1 MPSCLGIY
9 TDRNMIK
16 YAKVTSVT
24 EKIAGQ
30 ILTLDAYGVK
40 FYDNLQATI
49 DEIAEEVGMSA
60 PATPGQITL
69 SSNNATSVAL
79 ALSNEEFYITDVFA
93 NLKKKDMHQLI
104 LSEYQEKMGENALSS
119 SVMEMRVKLA
129 LNSGS
134 IDKHLAICA
143 MTSTGELANIRRNYE
158 KYKVDSICPLS
169 ISVKNLF
176 ENQGIDEEAI
186 VVNIEDKTTITVFHR
201 SEIQYVTSLPLGTQ
215 EIISKLA
222 EKYNSASK
230 AYEALKKVS
239 AYIED
244 SYDMDDESRNI
255 LDVVIPVLY
264 DIRQQVDAIVTP
276 YLKDAKAIYI
286 TGAGAVI
293 NNIDLYFGEVFLDTP
308 CKILKPFF
316 AGRDSENMKE
326 IIEVNSAIA
335 LALDGVG
342 MSDKDLNF
350 IAASKKAANLQGAK
364 VVTDKIKAFD
374 IKGRIKNAKVAAG
387 DFIKKLN
394 APIGSKKKKRN
405 VDFDESLLDEA
416 GDGEITD
423 TSYGRIDSILTK
435 TTVFVASL
443 LIGYIVAG
451 TMINNRI
458 LAKDK
463 EVNSEISK
471 VNAAIAKADEDATYL
486 KGRADEYV
494 AITEKLSAIITKI
507 NKESRKT
514 YNVPNFMSK
523 LMFIMPAGVKVT
535 SINVLETG
543 DVSLRAESGQYAQ
556 LGFLVSRIKLEKALV
571 DVDMEVVSVDGNI
584 KIIVSGV
591 LP

>member
-60 PATPGQITL
+60 PAAPGQITL
-69 SSNNATSVAL
+69 TGSNTTSVGL

-119 SVMEMRVKLA
+119 SVMEMRIKLA

-134 IDKHLAICA
+134 IDKHLALCA

-244 SYDMDDESRNI
+244 SYDMDDESREI

-316 AGRDSENMKE
+316 AGRDAENMKE

-350 IAASKKAANLQGAK
+350 VAASKKAANIQGTK
-364 VVTDKIKAFD
+364 VITDKIKSLD
-374 IKGRIKNAKVAAG
+374 IKGKIKEAKGKAG
-387 DFIKKLN
+387 DFVKKLN
-394 APIGSKKKKRN
+394 APVGKKKKRN

-416 GDGEITD
+416 AEGEVTD
-423 TSYGRIDSILTK
+423 TAYGRIDSLLTRA
-435 TTVFVASL
+435 TVFAASL

-451 TMINNRI
+451 TVINNNI
-458 LAKDK
+458 IAKDK

-471 VNAAIAKADEDATYL
+471 VNAAIVKAEEDAAYL

-514 YNVPNFMSK
+514 YNIPNFMSK
-523 LMFIMPAGVKVT
+523 LMFIMPSGVKVT

-543 DVSLRAESGQYAQ
+543 DVSLKAESGQYAQ
-556 LGFLVSRIKLEKALV
+556 LGFLVSRIKLEKALL

>member
-60 PATPGQITL
+60 PAAPGQITL
-69 SSNNATSVAL
+69 TGSNTTSVGL

-119 SVMEMRVKLA
+119 SVMEMRIKLA

-134 IDKHLAICA
+134 IDKHLALCA

-244 SYDMDDESRNI
+244 SYDMDDESREI

-316 AGRDSENMKE
+316 AGRDAENMKE

-350 IAASKKAANLQGAK
+350 VAASKKAANIQGTK
-364 VVTDKIKAFD
+364 VITDKIKSLD
-374 IKGRIKNAKVAAG
+374 IKGKIKEAKGKAG
-387 DFIKKLN
+387 DFVKKLN
-394 APIGSKKKKRN
+394 APVGKKKKRN

-416 GDGEITD
+416 AEGEVTD
-423 TSYGRIDSILTK
+423 TAYGRIDSLLTRA
-435 TTVFVASL
+435 TVFAASL

-451 TMINNRI
+451 TVINNNI
-458 LAKDK
+458 IAKDK

-471 VNAAIAKADEDATYL
+471 VNAAIVKAEEDAAYL

-514 YNVPNFMSK
+514 YNIPNFMSK
-523 LMFIMPAGVKVT
+523 LMFIMPSGVKVT

-556 LGFLVSRIKLEKALV
+556 LGFLVSRIKLEKALL

>member
-30 ILTLDAYGVK
+30 ILTLEAYGVK

-60 PATPGQITL
+60 HATPGQITL
-69 SSNNATSVAL
+69 AGATTSVGL
-79 ALSNEEFYITDVFA
+79 ALSNEEYYITDVFS
-93 NLKKKDMHQLI
+93 NLKRKDMHQLI
-104 LSEYQEKMGENALSS
+104 LSDYQEKMGDNALST

-143 MTSTGELANIRRNYE
+143 MTSTGELANIRRNFE

-169 ISVKNLF
+169 ISIKNLF

-201 SEIQYVTSLPLGTQ
+201 NEIQYATAISLGTQ

-222 EKYNSASK
+222 EKYNSAAK

-244 SYDMDDESRNI
+244 SYDMDEESREI
-255 LDVVIPVLY
+255 LDVVVPVLY

-276 YLKDAKAIYI
+276 YLKDAKVIYI

-308 CKILKPFF
+308 CKLLKPFF

-350 IAASKKAANLQGAK
+350 VAASKKAANLQG
-364 VVTDKIKAFD
+364 VRVITDKVKALD
-374 IKGRIKNAKVAAG
+374 IKGKVKNAKGKAG

-394 APIGSKKKKRN
+394 APASGKKKKRN
-405 VDFDESLLDEA
+405 VDFDESLLDNANSE
-416 GDGEITD
+416 EITE
-423 TSYGRIDSILTK
+423 TSYGRIDSFLTRA
-435 TTVFVASL
+435 TVFVATL

-451 TMINNRI
+451 TLINNKI
-458 LAKDK
+458 LAKYK
-463 EVNSEISK
+463 EINAEISK
-471 VNAAIAKADEDATYL
+471 VNAAIAKADEDAAYL

-494 AITEKLSAIITKI
+494 VITEKLSAIITKI

-514 YNVPNFMSK
+514 YNIPNFMSK
-523 LMFIMPAGVKVT
+523 LMFIMPSGVKVT
-535 SINVLETG
+535 SINVQETG
-543 DVSLRAESGQYAQ
+543 DVQIKAESGQYAQ
-556 LGFLVSRIKLEKALV
+556 LGFLVSRIKLEAVLL
-571 DVDMEVVSVDGNI
+571 DVDMEVVSVEGNI

>member
-60 PATPGQITL
+60 PAAPGQITL
-69 SSNNATSVAL
+69 TGSNTTSVGL

-134 IDKHLAICA
+134 IDKHLALCA

-244 SYDMDDESRNI
+244 SYDMDDESRDI

-316 AGRDSENMKE
+316 AGRDAENMKE

-350 IAASKKAANLQGAK
+350 VAASKKAANIQGTK
-364 VVTDKIKAFD
+364 VITDKIKALD
-374 IKGRIKNAKVAAG
+374 IKGKIKEAKGKAG
-387 DFIKKLN
+387 DFVKKLN
-394 APIGSKKKKRN
+394 APVGKKKKRN

-416 GDGEITD
+416 AEGEVTD
-423 TSYGRIDSILTK
+423 TAYGRIDSLLTRA
-435 TTVFVASL
+435 TVFAASL

-451 TMINNRI
+451 TIINNNI
-458 LAKDK
+458 IAKDK

-471 VNAAIAKADEDATYL
+471 VNAAIVKAEEDAAYL

-514 YNVPNFMSK
+514 YNIPNFMSK
-523 LMFIMPAGVKVT
+523 LMFIMPSGVKVT

-556 LGFLVSRIKLEKALV
+556 LGFLVSRIKLEKALL